1 MTPGPKIA
9 ILFTCAAL
17 LLGSAAAAQD
27 WPHQTTT
34 VINPFSAGTTTDTVA
49 RVVANGLQKKFGQS
63 FVVEARPGAG
73 GMIGAATVARGPA
86 DGSLFGVSIA
96 GPLVHDTLL
105 YKRMPYDPARDLVPL
120 TMGVRQPCLMIVS
133 KSLGV
138 ATVPQLI
145 ELLTRNPGKYN
156 YAYVGNGSLSH
167 LVMAMLANKSGTEI
181 VPVLYPGAG
190 QATMAVMRGDAQ
202 MGCLPAQATIAQVR
216 AGAVVPVAVST
227 ARRARLLPDVPSL
240 SEFYPD
246 IVGSAWIG
254 FVAPGG
260 TPPALARRMSVAIGD
275 VLRDPKVV
283 EQLRQQ
289 FMEPAPGTPD
299 DFKAFMKEELA
310 RWQPVIEQNHIT
322 IDK

>member
-1 MTPGPKIA
+1 MTPRSRFP
-9 ILFTCAAL
+9 ILFLCAAFWL
-17 LLGSAAAAQD
+17 ASTAAAQD
-27 WPHQTTT
+27 WPNKTTT

-49 RVVANGLQKKFGQS
+49 RLVAEGLHRKFGQS
-63 FVVEARPGAG
+63 FIVESRPGAG
-73 GMIGAATVARGPA
+73 GMIGAAAVAHGRA

-96 GPLVHDTLL
+96 GPLVHNTLL
-105 YKRMPYDPARDLVPL
+105 YKSMPYDPARDLVPL
-120 TMGVRQPCLMIVS
+120 TLGVHQPCVMIVS

-138 ATVPQLI
+138 GTVPQLVA
-145 ELLTRNPGKYN
+145 LLEGNPGKYN

-202 MGCLPAQATIAQVR
+202 MGCLPAQATIAQVQ
-216 AGAVVPVAVST
+216 AGAVVPIAVST
-227 ARRARLLPDVPSL
+227 PQRARLLPDVPSL
-240 SEFYPD
+240 REFYPD

-260 TPPALARRMSVAIGD
+260 TPPALARRMSAAIGD
-275 VLRDPKVV
+275 VLRDPNVV
-283 EQLRQQ
+283 AQLRQQ

-299 DFKAFMKEELA
+299 EFRAFMKGELD
-310 RWQPVIEQNHIT
+310 RWKPVIEQNRIT

>member
-1 MTPGPKIA
+1 MSMVRA
-9 ILFTCAAL
+9 FSFLLAAAAL
-17 LLGSAAAAQD
+17 MLAGTVAAQD
-27 WPHQTTT
+27 WPSQTTT

-49 RVVANGLQKKFGQS
+49 RVVANGLQKKYGHA

-73 GMIGAATVARGPA
+73 GMIGASAVARGPA

-96 GPLVHDTLL
+96 GPLVHNTLL
-105 YKRMPYDPARDLVPL
+105 YKSMPYDPVHDLTPL
-120 TMGVRQPCLMIVS
+120 TLGVHQPCLMIVS

-138 ATVPQLI
+138 STVPQLV
-145 ELLTRNPGKYN
+145 ELLTKHPGKYN

-167 LVMAMLANKSGTEI
+167 LVMAMLANKSGTDI
-181 VPVLYPGAG
+181 VPVLYPGAV
-190 QATMAVMRGDAQ
+190 QATTAVVRGDAQ
-202 MGCLPAQATIAQVR
+202 MGCLPAQATIAQVK

-227 ARRARLLPDVPSL
+227 PQRARLLPDVPSL
-240 SEFYPD
+240 REFYPD

-260 TPPALARRMSVAIGD
+260 TPPALAKRMSAAIAD
-275 VLRDPKVV
+275 VLRDPKVIA
-283 EQLRQQ
+283 QLHQQ

-299 DFKAFMKEELA
+299 EFRAFMKEELD
-310 RWQPVIEQNHIT
+310 RWKPVIEQNHIT